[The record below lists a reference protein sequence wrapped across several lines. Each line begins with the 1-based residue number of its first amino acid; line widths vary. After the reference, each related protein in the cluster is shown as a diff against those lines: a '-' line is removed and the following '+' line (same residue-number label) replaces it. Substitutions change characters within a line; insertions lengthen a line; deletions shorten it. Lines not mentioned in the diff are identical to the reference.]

1 MLVVLV
7 MYSFINVKEDKENIV
22 RNVEVDKIS
31 VKRFDEQQQQRSNN
45 M

>member
-22 RNVEVDKIS
+22 KNVEVEVS